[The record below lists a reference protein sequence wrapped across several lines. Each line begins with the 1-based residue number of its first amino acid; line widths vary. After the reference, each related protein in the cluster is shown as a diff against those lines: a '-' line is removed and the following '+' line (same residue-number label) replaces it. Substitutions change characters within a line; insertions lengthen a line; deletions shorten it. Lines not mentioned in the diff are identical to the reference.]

1 MRATTQSRK
10 PPPALEPPARVSRL
24 TNHIVSRLNYVA
36 TIQGSVFTH
45 LLITNI

>member
-10 PPPALEPPARVSRL
+10 PPPARVSRL

>member
-10 PPPALEPPARVSRL
+10 PAPPARVSRL
-24 TNHIVSRLNYVA
+24 TNHIVSRLYYVA